1 MKVKTSITI
10 SDDLLHEID
19 QRNRDFRSRSEFLE
33 TAARGFLLELARR
46 EAERGDLDIIDRRAD
61 ALNAEAED
69 VLAYQ
74 VSL

>member
-10 SDDLLHEID
+10 SDDVLHEID
-19 QRNRDFRSRSEFLE
+19 RRSDEFRSRSQFLE
-33 TAARGFLLELARR
+33 TAARGFLRELSRR
-46 EAERGDLDIIDRRAD
+46 EAEQSDRDIIDTRAD